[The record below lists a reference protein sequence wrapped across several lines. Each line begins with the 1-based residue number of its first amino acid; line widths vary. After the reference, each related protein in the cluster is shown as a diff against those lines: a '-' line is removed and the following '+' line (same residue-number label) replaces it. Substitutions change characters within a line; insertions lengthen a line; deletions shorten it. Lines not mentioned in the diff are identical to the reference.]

1 LKGEYLSSFRA
12 VDGILQVGGL
22 PVTEIAEAHGTPLY
36 VIDEARIRDNF
47 RRVKGAFKGEARIY
61 YAAKANSNISVLRIL
76 LEEGAYVDASSPGEI
91 FLALKAGFPSE
102 QIMYT
107 GTSVS
112 REELEYA
119 VDKGVSINVDSISQM
134 RNLISIAKPGF
145 VSVRVNP
152 GVGSG
157 HHAHVVTGGRS
168 SKFGLWAG
176 DIEEAYRLALG
187 AGVERFGIHMHIGS
201 GIMKAE
207 PYLQALD
214 NLMSVAGGLH
224 DSLGINFELVDI
236 GGGFGVP
243 YKPGEEPLNLE
254 DLADR
259 ILERFKRHLIEKS
272 LGEPSL
278 CIEPGRYIVCDST
291 LLLTRVTSIKRTPY
305 RTFIGVDAGFNVLIR
320 PAMYNAY
327 HHIVAATRLDE
338 PSSERY
344 DVAGPLC
351 ESGDLLG
358 VDRSL
363 PRVEEGDLLAVLD
376 VGAYGYSMASQYNAR
391 PRPAEVLVKDGKVEV
406 VRRRETLQ
414 SLLGGQR
421 IASWLR

>member
-1 LKGEYLSSFRA
+1 MGEEYLSSFRA
-12 VDGILQVGGL
+12 MNGILHVGGTST
-22 PVTEIAEAHGTPLY
+22 VEIAEAYGTPLY
-36 VIDEARIRDNF
+36 VVDEARIRDNYRRLKKAF
-47 RRVKGAFKGEARIY
+47 RDEARIY
-61 YAAKANSNISVLRIL
+61 YAAKANSNISVLRVL

-91 FLALKAGFPSE
+91 FLALKAGFKGDR
-102 QIMYT
+102 IMYT

-134 RNLISIAKPGF
+134 RNLIQIGGLDF

-157 HHAHVVTGGRS
+157 HHAHVVTGGSS
-168 SKFGLWAG
+168 SKFGLWSS
-176 DIEEAYRLALG
+176 DIEEAYRLALK
-187 AGVERFGIHMHIGS
+187 AGIGRFGIHMHIGS
-201 GIMKAE
+201 GIMEAE
-207 PYLQALD
+207 PYIRALD
-214 NLMSVAGGLH
+214 SLMDIAGRIH
-224 DSLGINFELVDI
+224 ENLGIGFELIDI

-243 YKPGEEPLNLE
+243 YRPGEAPLDIE
-254 DLADR
+254 GLASEL
-259 ILERFKRHLIEKS
+259 LERFRIHLAEKG
-272 LGEPSL
+272 LGSPIL
-278 CIEPGRYIVCDST
+278 CVEPGRYIVCDST

-327 HHIVAATRLDE
+327 HHIVAAARLDE
-338 PSSERY
+338 PPSGRY

-363 PRVEEGDLLAVLD
+363 PGVREGDLLAVLD
-376 VGAYGYSMASQYNAR
+376 AGAYGYSMSSQYNAR
-391 PRPAEVLVKDGKVEV
+391 PRPAEVLVKDGRVELI
-406 VRRRETLQ
+406 RRRETLR
-414 SLLGGQR
+414 SLLKGQR
-421 IASWLR
+421 IASWLE